1 MIVNEIRCVIRCNNT
16 VALGQIP
23 PLQQLQH
30 MNRITPLPSVTASQ
44 PPYAYNVVLQNAP
57 THQPVAAHNIS
68 PPVPV
73 GEAFLPVSQKL
84 VSKIESGAFVDMA
97 ELLPDHLGNTR
108 VNLSDEQGSSRP
120 KKRSVTSILEWIQC
134 LSIYTSIISKKQPES
149 VPDLLG
155 YQTLLID
162 AYLEY
167 RGDTW
172 VGYDRRFRL
181 TAAANTTKV
190 WAHID
195 PTLWNLAFAGIAK
208 TSRCTHCFSLN
219 HASRNCEW
227 APDPPTAATQPTL
240 QPYSRQRQ
248 RRICFKW
255 NSTPGQCPV
264 LGCTFDHVCIHCG
277 NTLLCATKLTRA
289 SIIPSIQHVF

>member
-1 MIVNEIRCVIRCNNT
+1 MKLNVLSAVILYNNT

-30 MNRITPLPSVTASQ
+30 VSRITPPPSIPATQ

-84 VSKIESGAFVDMA
+84 ISKVESGAFVDMA
-97 ELLPDHLGNTR
+97 ELLPDRLGNTI
-108 VNLSDEQGSSRP
+108 VNLSDEQGSARP

-134 LSIYTSIISKKQPES
+134 FSIYTSIISKKQPER

-155 YQTLLID
+155 YQFLLID

-172 VGYDRRFRL
+172 VGYDRRIHL
-181 TAAANTTKV
+181 TAAANASKV
-190 WAHID
+190 WARID
-195 PTLWNLAFAGIAK
+195 PTLWNLAFTGIAK

-219 HASRNCEW
+219 HISSNCEW
-227 APDPPTAATQPTL
+227 APDPPIAALHAQPVV
-240 QPYSRQRQ
+240 QPASKQRQ

-255 NSTPGQCPV
+255 NNTPGPCPSTW
-264 LGCTFDHVCIHCG
+264 LH
-277 NTLLCATKLTRA
+277 L
-289 SIIPSIQHVF
+289 

>member
-1 MIVNEIRCVIRCNNT
+1 M
-16 VALGQIP
+16 
-23 PLQQLQH
+23 
-30 MNRITPLPSVTASQ
+30 TASQ
-44 PPYAYNVVLQNAP
+44 SPYAHNAVLQNTP
-57 THQPVAAHNIS
+57 THPVAAHNIS

-73 GEAFLPVSQKL
+73 GEGFLPVSQKL

-97 ELLPDHLGNTR
+97 ELLPDRLGNTR
-108 VNLSDEQGSSRP
+108 VNSDEQGSSRP

-134 LSIYTSIISKKQPES
+134 FSIYTSIIAKKQPER

-181 TAAANTTKV
+181 TAAANATKV
-190 WAHID
+190 WARID
-195 PTLWNLAFAGIAK
+195 PTLWNLAFTGIAK

-219 HASRNCEW
+219 HVSRDCEW
-227 APDPPTAATQPTL
+227 APDPPTPATQPIVQST
-240 QPYSRQRQ
+240 SRQRQ

-264 LGCTFDHVCIHCG
+264 PGCSFDHVCIHCANNPSVRDKAHKG
-277 NTLLCATKLTRA
+277 IHCPFKSTR
-289 SIIPSIQHVF
+289 